1 MCRPNVHDGGAMLC
15 RRKCKNIENRVVGGH
30 GGIVVVEEA
39 WMYRV

>member
-1 MCRPNVHDGGAMLC
+1 MTGGLCFVEENV
-15 RRKCKNIENRVVGGH
+15 NIENRVVGGH